1 MSLLVRAIKTSNS
14 GLGGGL
20 SGAIEK
26 AEADKALYESNMTE
40 FDTLLTG
47 YESDANY
54 LGKKSK
60 TILTEYANAFENAID
75 MYSADPSKENK
86 QRVDELKLITTDFYN
101 KAVAARQNSLK
112 QLQAVIQNPA
122 SYEKTLAQAQQAF
135 AESEDA
141 DVVARFDPTT
151 NQMYISQG
159 DAPGMLVG
167 EDGYY
172 NGENPLFFNSR
183 QKFGEIM
190 AEGSWA
196 QANGNRYINTIGNDA
211 VLDPEGNVLKKSGR
225 DQVIDAFVETG
236 IYETSPYQETA
247 IYNYINDVRG
257 VSLESLEGEGGMRQL
272 EQMILD
278 IKEDPAELERALRYY
293 GGIEADYIQG
303 MASRARSEAQQE
315 RYDEIFSGGYRTRP
329 TIDES
334 RVLGPE
340 GVDEDGNVIMTDA
353 QDYIFEDAYQGA
365 YDIYMFEG
373 TGYTRSEMPGLE
385 PDEILRGFNIQAD
398 GKMVILIDTKYVET
412 SENTG
417 DEVRGVRE
425 EFRVI
430 DQDSDLYRNIENEV
444 AGTGIVSTMIEESII
459 RKKRREDAENLRIN
473 RSFYEAEELRRR
485 GGQVDFSGLN
495 EAQLRGATTTQ
506 TERQQQREEEI
517 RSSGSVRDTEQ
528 ELALSRLSESVR
540 ENYYND
546 RTRKAGSTEFYNVPD
561 GATIRG
567 TGTEQDVL
575 VNGEVIGEYVTRFNP
590 NTGKYESLGMRP
602 PQRSAL
608 SRFVDGTGRFFS
620 NLFGGGEPEE
630 FEYREEAASEV
641 GSEPAQEATAP
652 EQRESVDALS
662 ADQRETLQRVSS
674 ESQAT
679 MNALPETTRS
689 KVEEAIGDRRDVF
702 VKIEP
707 NSTGTADL
715 VIFVDSLG
723 QELAMPTIAVES
735 E

>member
-1 MSLLVRAIKTSNS
+1 MSLLVRSIKTSNS

-20 SGAIEK
+20 SGAIAK
-26 AEADKALYESNMTE
+26 AEADKALYEANMTE

-101 KAVAARQNSLK
+101 KAIAARKNSLK
-112 QLQAVIQNPA
+112 QLQSVIQNPG

-141 DVVARFDPTT
+141 DVMARFDPTT
-151 NQMYISQG
+151 NQMYVSQG
-159 DAPGMLVG
+159 GSPGMILG

-172 NGENPLFFNSR
+172 NGENPLFFNTR

-190 AEGSWA
+190 AEGAWA
-196 QANGNRYINTIGNDA
+196 QANGNRYINTIGNEA
-211 VLDPEGNVLKKSGR
+211 ILDPDGNVLKKSGR

-236 IYETSPYQETA
+236 IYDTSPYQETA

-257 VSLESLEGEGGMRQL
+257 VSLESLEGDGGMRQL
-272 EQMILD
+272 EQMIVD
-278 IKEDPAELERALRYY
+278 IKDNPAELEKALRYY

-303 MASRARSEAQQE
+303 MASRARSEAEQE
-315 RYDEIFSGGYRTRP
+315 RYNEIFSGGFRTRE
-329 TIDES
+329 TLDES
-334 RVLGPE
+334 RILGPE

-353 QDYIFEDAYQGA
+353 QNYVFEDAYQGA
-365 YDIYMFEG
+365 YDVYMFEG

-398 GKMVILIDTKYVET
+398 GKMVILIDTKYVE
-412 SENTG
+412 NNPDTG
-417 DEVRGVRE
+417 EETRGVRE

-430 DQDSDLYRNIENEV
+430 DQSSDLYRNIENEV
-444 AGTGIVSTMIEESII
+444 AGTGIISTMIEESTI
-459 RKKRREDAENLRIN
+459 RKKQREDAKNLEIN

-485 GGQVDFSGLN
+485 GGQVDLSGLN
-495 EAQLRGATTTQ
+495 TSDLEAATDSDPISDYYTDDKKLDNGLYKIPKNAIYVDIPDSEAARTGA
-506 TERQQQREEEI
+506 
-517 RSSGSVRDTEQ
+517 S
-528 ELALSRLSESVR
+528 
-540 ENYYND
+540 
-546 RTRKAGSTEFYNVPD
+546 KNVVVD
-561 GATIRG
+561 
-567 TGTEQDVL
+567 
-575 VNGEVIGEYVTRFNP
+575 GEVVGELYRAYPPEGGRMEDV
-590 NTGKYESLGMRP
+590 GMRKKNP
-602 PQRSAL
+602 EYSGFGARL
-608 SRFVDGTGRFFS
+608 RDIYRYFS
-620 NLFGGGEPEE
+620 GEESPRM
-630 FEYREEAASEV
+630 EYEYTEDAKSEV
-641 GSEPAQEATAP
+641 GREPAQETTPP

-679 MNALPETTRS
+679 MDALPETTRS
-689 KVEEAIGDRRDVF
+689 KVEEAIGDKRDVF

>member
-20 SGAIEK
+20 SGAIKK
-26 AEADKALYESNMTE
+26 AEADKALYEANMTE

-101 KAVAARQNSLK
+101 KAIAARKNSLK
-112 QLQAVIQNPA
+112 QLQSVIQNPG

-141 DVVARFDPTT
+141 DVMARFDPTT
-151 NQMYISQG
+151 NQMYVSQG
-159 DAPGMLVG
+159 GSPGTILG

-172 NGENPLFFNSR
+172 NGENPLFFNTR

-190 AEGSWA
+190 AEGAWA
-196 QANGNRYINTIGNDA
+196 QANGNRYINTIGNEA
-211 VLDPEGNVLKKSGR
+211 ILDPDGNVLKKSGR

-236 IYETSPYQETA
+236 IYDTSPYQETA

-257 VSLESLEGEGGMRQL
+257 VSLESLEGDGGMRQL
-272 EQMILD
+272 EQMIVD
-278 IKEDPAELERALRYY
+278 IKDNPAELEKALRYY

-303 MASRARSEAQQE
+303 MASRARSEAEQE
-315 RYDEIFSGGYRTRP
+315 RYNEIFSGGFRTRE
-329 TIDES
+329 TLDES
-334 RVLGPE
+334 RILGPE

-353 QDYIFEDAYQGA
+353 QNYVFEDAYQGA
-365 YDIYMFEG
+365 YDVYMFEG

-398 GKMVILIDTKYVET
+398 GKMVILIDTKYVE
-412 SENTG
+412 NNPDTG
-417 DEVRGVRE
+417 EETRGVRE

-430 DQDSDLYRNIENEV
+430 DQSSDLYRNIENEV
-444 AGTGIVSTMIEESII
+444 AGTGIISTMIEESTI
-459 RKKRREDAENLRIN
+459 RKKQREDAKNLEIN

-485 GGQVDFSGLN
+485 GGQVDLSGLT
-495 EAQLRGATTTQ
+495 EEQLRGATTTQ
-506 TERQQQREEEI
+506 AQRQQQREEEI
-517 RSSGSVRDTEQ
+517 RGSGSVRDTEQ
-528 ELALSRLSESVR
+528 ELAMNRLSEGIR

-561 GATIRG
+561 GATLRG

-575 VNGEVIGEYVTRFNP
+575 VNGELIGEYVTRFNP
-590 NTGKYESLGMRP
+590 NTGKYEGLGMRP
-602 PQRSAL
+602 PQRSAF

-630 FEYREEAASEV
+630 FEYTEEATSEV
-641 GSEPAQEATAP
+641 GSEPAQETTPP

-689 KVEEAIGDRRDVF
+689 KVEEAIGDKRDVF

>member
-14 GLGGGL
+14 GLEGGL
-20 SGAIEK
+20 SGAIKK
-26 AEADKALYESNMTE
+26 AEADKALYEANMTE

-101 KAVAARQNSLK
+101 KAIAARKNSLK
-112 QLQAVIQNPA
+112 QLQSVIQNPA

-141 DVVARFDPTT
+141 EVMARFDPTT

-159 DAPGMLVG
+159 GSPGMILG

-172 NGENPLFFNSR
+172 NGENPLFFNTR

-196 QANGNRYINTIGNDA
+196 QANGDRYINTIGNDA
-211 VLDPEGNVLKKSGR
+211 VLDPEGNVLKRSGR

-272 EQMILD
+272 EQMIVD
-278 IKEDPAELERALRYY
+278 IKEDPAELEKALRYY

-303 MASRARSEAQQE
+303 MASRARSVAQQE

-334 RVLGPE
+334 EVLDPE
-340 GVDEDGNVIMTDA
+340 AADA
-353 QDYIFEDAYQGA
+353 QDYVFEDVYQGA
-365 YDIYMFEG
+365 YDIHMFEG
-373 TGYTRSEMPGLE
+373 TGYTRPDMPGLE

-398 GKMVILIDTKYVET
+398 GKMVVLIDTKYVET
-412 SENTG
+412 NADTG
-417 DEVRGVRE
+417 EEKKGVRE

-430 DQDSDLYRNIENEV
+430 DQSSDLYRNIENEV
-444 AGTGIVSTMIEESII
+444 AGTGVISTMIEESAI
-459 RKKRREDAENLRIN
+459 RKKQREDAENLEIN

-495 EAQLRGATTTQ
+495 TSDLEAATDSDPISVYYTDDKKLDNGLYKIPKNAVYVDIPDSEAARTGASKNVVVDG
-506 TERQQQREEEI
+506 EVVGELYRAYPPEGGRMEDVGMRRKNPEYSGFGARI
-517 RSSGSVRDTEQ
+517 R
-528 ELALSRLSESVR
+528 
-540 ENYYND
+540 
-546 RTRKAGSTEFYNVPD
+546 
-561 GATIRG
+561 
-567 TGTEQDVL
+567 DVL
-575 VNGEVIGEYVTRFNP
+575 RYFSGEESPRVEY
-590 NTGKYESLGMRP
+590 
-602 PQRSAL
+602 
-608 SRFVDGTGRFFS
+608 
-620 NLFGGGEPEE
+620 
-630 FEYREEAASEV
+630 EYTEDAKSEV
-641 GSEPAQEATAP
+641 GSEPAQETTPP

-689 KVEEAIGDRRDVF
+689 KVEEAIGDKTDVF

-723 QELAMPTIAVES
+723 QELAMPTIVVES